1 MVALSDCLLL
11 PIAVMVGRAHND
23 GFDESRQ
30 ALRAFFESLN
40 FKSLNFK
47 LMDIFERI
55 SKDSGG
61 PIGQYR
67 ERADGYF
74 AFPRLEGEL
83 GPRMVF
89 NGREVLCWSLNNYLG
104 LANHPEIRRVDA
116 EAAAKY
122 GLAAP
127 MGARMM
133 TGHTRM
139 HEHFEHELADFE
151 KKEAAYLFNFGYQG
165 IVSTIDTLTSPHDVI
180 VYDNEAHACLL
191 DGIRLHIGNKYKY
204 RHNNMEDLEKKLKV
218 ATEVVAKTG
227 GGILVITE
235 GVYGMTGALGDLA
248 GIVALKK
255 KYSFRILI
263 DDAHGFGVM
272 GPNGRGTS
280 EHFGV
285 MDDIDIYIGAYAK
298 AMAIIGG
305 FVAGPK
311 YVIEYLRYN
320 MRSQMYAK
328 SLPLAIVE
336 GCEKRL
342 EIIRSAEGDA
352 LRAQLW
358 KVTRALQKGFRDL
371 GFDIGPAEA
380 CVTPVHVQGDVVQAT
395 NIAMDLRENYCIFCS
410 VITYPVIPKGMIIF
424 RIIPTAAHT
433 MDDVNYTLNAFA
445 EVRQKLDKG
454 YYDGTEVP
462 NMRIE

>member
-1 MVALSDCLLL
+1 M
-11 PIAVMVGRAHND
+11 
-23 GFDESRQ
+23 
-30 ALRAFFESLN
+30 
-40 FKSLNFK
+40 
-47 LMDIFERI
+47 
-55 SKDSGG
+55 
-61 PIGQYR
+61 
-67 ERADGYF
+67 
-74 AFPRLEGEL
+74 
-83 GPRMVF
+83 
-89 NGREVLCWSLNNYLG
+89 
-104 LANHPEIRRVDA
+104 
-116 EAAAKY
+116 
-122 GLAAP
+122 
-127 MGARMM
+127 
-133 TGHTRM
+133 
-139 HEHFEHELADFE
+139 
-151 KKEAAYLFNFGYQG
+151 
-165 IVSTIDTLTSPHDVI
+165 HDVI

-204 RHNNMEDLEKKLKV
+204 RHNDMADLEKKLKV
-218 ATEVVAKTG
+218 ATEVVSKTD

-255 KYSFRILI
+255 KYNFRILI

-395 NIAMDLRENYCIFCS
+395 NIAMDLRENYKIFCS

>member
-1 MVALSDCLLL
+1 M
-11 PIAVMVGRAHND
+11 
-23 GFDESRQ
+23 
-30 ALRAFFESLN
+30 
-40 FKSLNFK
+40 
-47 LMDIFERI
+47 
-55 SKDSGG
+55 
-61 PIGQYR
+61 
-67 ERADGYF
+67 
-74 AFPRLEGEL
+74 
-83 GPRMVF
+83 GPRMTF

-139 HEHFEHELADFE
+139 HEHFEKELADFE

-165 IVSTIDTLTSPHDVI
+165 IVSTIDTLANPHDVI

-311 YVIEYLRYN
+311 YVIEFLRYN

-352 LRAQLW
+352 LRKQLW
-358 KVTRALQKGFRDL
+358 TVTRALQKGFRDL

-395 NIAMDLRENYCIFCS
+395 NIAMDLRENYRIFCS

-433 MDDVNYTLNAFA
+433 MDDVNYTLNAFK
-445 EVRQKLDKG
+445 EVREKLG
-454 YYDGTEVP
+454 RGFYDGDGQIP

>member
-1 MVALSDCLLL
+1 
-11 PIAVMVGRAHND
+11 
-23 GFDESRQ
+23 
-30 ALRAFFESLN
+30 
-40 FKSLNFK
+40 
-47 LMDIFERI
+47 MDIFERI

-83 GPRMVF
+83 GPRMIF
-89 NGREVLCWSLNNYLG
+89 DGREVLCWSLNNYLG

-165 IVSTIDTLTSPHDVI
+165 IVSTIDTLTNPHDVI

-204 RHNNMEDLEKKLKV
+204 RHNDMADLEKKLKV

-352 LRAQLW
+352 LRKQLW
-358 KVTRALQKGFRDL
+358 TVTRALQKGFRDL

-395 NIAMDLRENYCIFCS
+395 NIAMDLRENYRIFCS

-433 MDDVNYTLNAFA
+433 MDDVNYTLNAFK
-445 EVRQKLDKG
+445 EVKEKLGKG
-454 YYDGTEVP
+454 FYDGTEVP

>member
-1 MVALSDCLLL
+1 
-11 PIAVMVGRAHND
+11 
-23 GFDESRQ
+23 
-30 ALRAFFESLN
+30 
-40 FKSLNFK
+40 
-47 LMDIFERI
+47 MDIFERI

-83 GPRMVF
+83 GPRMTF

-165 IVSTIDTLTSPHDVI
+165 IVSTIDTLTNPHDVI

-204 RHNNMEDLEKKLKV
+204 RHNDMADLEKKLKV
-218 ATEVVAKTG
+218 ASEVVEKTG

-380 CVTPVHVQGDVVQAT
+380 CVTPVHVEGDVVQAT
-395 NIAMDLRENYCIFCS
+395 NIAMDLRENYRIFCS

-433 MDDVNYTLNAFA
+433 MDDVNYTLKAFA

>member
-1 MVALSDCLLL
+1 
-11 PIAVMVGRAHND
+11 
-23 GFDESRQ
+23 
-30 ALRAFFESLN
+30 
-40 FKSLNFK
+40 
-47 LMDIFERI
+47 MDIFERI

-165 IVSTIDTLTSPHDVI
+165 IVSTIDTLTNPHDVI

-204 RHNNMEDLEKKLKV
+204 RHNDMADLEKKLKV

-227 GGILVITE
+227 GGILIITE

-352 LRAQLW
+352 LRKQLW
-358 KVTRALQKGFRDL
+358 TVTRALQKGFRDL

-380 CVTPVHVQGDVVQAT
+380 CVTPVHVLGDVVQAT
-395 NIAMDLRENYCIFCS
+395 NIAMDLRENYRIFCS

-424 RIIPTAAHT
+424 RIIPTAAHS

-445 EVRQKLDKG
+445 EVRQKLDMG

>member
-1 MVALSDCLLL
+1 
-11 PIAVMVGRAHND
+11 
-23 GFDESRQ
+23 
-30 ALRAFFESLN
+30 
-40 FKSLNFK
+40 
-47 LMDIFERI
+47 MDIFERI

-165 IVSTIDTLTSPHDVI
+165 IVSTIDTLTNPHDVI

-204 RHNNMEDLEKKLKV
+204 RHNDMADLEKKLKV
-218 ATEVVAKTG
+218 ATEVVTKTG

-272 GPNGRGTS
+272 GPTGRGTS

-352 LRAQLW
+352 LRKQLW
-358 KVTRALQKGFRDL
+358 TVTRALQKGFRDL

-380 CVTPVHVQGDVVQAT
+380 CVTPVHVFGDVVQAT
-395 NIAMDLRENYCIFCS
+395 NIAMDLRENYRIFCS

-433 MDDVNYTLNAFA
+433 MDDVNYTLNAFK
-445 EVRQKLDKG
+445 EVKEKLDKG
-454 YYDGTEVP
+454 FYDGDEVP

>member
-1 MVALSDCLLL
+1 
-11 PIAVMVGRAHND
+11 
-23 GFDESRQ
+23 
-30 ALRAFFESLN
+30 
-40 FKSLNFK
+40 
-47 LMDIFERI
+47 MDIFERI

-89 NGREVLCWSLNNYLG
+89 DGREVLCWSLNNYLG

-165 IVSTIDTLTSPHDVI
+165 IVSTIDTLTNPHDVI

-204 RHNNMEDLEKKLKV
+204 RHNDMADLEKKLKV

-272 GPNGRGTS
+272 GPTGRGTS

-352 LRAQLW
+352 LRKQLW
-358 KVTRALQKGFRDL
+358 TVTRALQKGFRDL

-395 NIAMDLRENYCIFCS
+395 NIAMDLRENYRIFCS
-410 VITYPVIPKGMIIF
+410 VVTYPVIPKGMIIF
-424 RIIPTAAHT
+424 RIIPTAAHS
-433 MDDVNYTLNAFA
+433 MEDVEYTLNAFK
-445 EVRQKLDKG
+445 EVKEKLDKG
-454 YYDGTEVP
+454 VYDGTEVP
-462 NMRIE
+462 NMRIPYDY